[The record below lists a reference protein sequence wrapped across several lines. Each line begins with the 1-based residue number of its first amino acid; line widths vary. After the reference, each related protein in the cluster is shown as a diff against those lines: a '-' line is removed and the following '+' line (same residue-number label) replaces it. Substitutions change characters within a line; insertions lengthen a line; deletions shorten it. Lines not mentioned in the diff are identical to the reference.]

1 MSRRPT
7 DTRERILDTAT
18 NLFSSHG
25 FAATSIDDIL
35 KAVGITKGAFYHY
48 FNSKEHLC
56 QVILEQAID
65 SFHRLADSML
75 EGPDP
80 ALSLRQWLEV
90 LAQKQR
96 SGQWLYDRLLCRLTV
111 EAAQLNP
118 EAQNQLRMFWQWCQ
132 LFYEGLIRKAAGQ
145 RADLPAPS
153 RTARLLA
160 AALFGAVWLDRDA
173 GPDEQPA
180 AVCQALLELFLTAQ
194 TDLSKTPK

>member
-132 LFYEGLIRKAAGQ
+132 LFYESLIRKTIGEKG
-145 RADLPAPS
+145 DWPKPS
-153 RTARLLA
+153 SSARLLA
-160 AALFGAVWLDRDA
+160 AALFGAVWLDRCA
-173 GPDEQPA
+173 GSDEEQGA
-180 AVCQALLELFLTAQ
+180 IRQALLELIAAAQ
-194 TDLSKTPK
+194 ANPAKKAE